1 MSPRLDRRTTE
12 NRDPHTV
19 YLTVETWDAL
29 EHAYLQQRMA
39 DASRASKIEFIEDL
53 IRRGLPGRGRVR
65 ALASPSPAAN
75 TEPAPSPAAASSPT
89 PAEPA
94 ARRRRRSPTEPAPRP
109 RRKSALERLIQ
120 ASDPGRPA
128 PIESAAGLEVP
139 EGSQPE

>member
-53 IRRGLPGRGRVR
+53 IRRGLPGQGRAR

-75 TEPAPSPAAASSPT
+75 TEPAPPPAAASSSVASST
-89 PAEPA
+89 RRLRAAWLRASAVATGSAPADGD
-94 ARRRRRSPTEPAPRP
+94 
-109 RRKSALERLIQ
+109 LI
-120 ASDPGRPA
+120 GE
-128 PIESAAGLEVP
+128 IETGFHFTGKHPLPDCRA
-139 EGSQPE
+139 